1 MCKQT
6 IERIEEN
13 KIIVIVRG
21 VAREDLI
28 PLVSAMY
35 EGGIRLVECTYDA
48 TGKIPDEDIAANIEM
63 LVKHFRDKME
73 IGAGTVITEKQVALT
88 AKAGGKFIIS
98 PDTAPEVIRATKEA
112 GLVSIPG
119 ALTPSEVRAA
129 NKAGADFVKLF
140 PNGEMKPTYLKALV
154 APLSHIKFLA
164 VGGVDTTNIA
174 EMLKMGARGV
184 GIATG
189 IANKKLVLAG
199 KFDEITELARQYVA
213 AVKENG

>member
-63 LVKHFRDKME
+63 LVKHFKDKME

-119 ALTPSEVRAA
+119 ALTPTEVRAA

-140 PNGEMKPTYLKALV
+140 PVDVFGPKYVKTLL
-154 APLSHIKFLA
+154 APLSNVKVLA
-164 VGGVDTTNIA
+164 VNGISDQNMNDYLA
-174 EMLKMGARGV
+174 AGASGV
-184 GIATG
+184 GVGSGIVRKDLIAKG
-189 IANKKLVLAG
+189 DFAG
-199 KFDEITELARQYVA
+199 ITEAAKNYVQ
-213 AVKENG
+213 KLPR

>member
-21 VAREDLI
+21 VARENLI

-63 LVKHFRDKME
+63 LAKHFQGKME

-112 GLVSIPG
+112 ALVSIPG

-140 PNGEMKPTYLKALV
+140 PVDVFGPKYVKTLL
-154 APLSHIKFLA
+154 APLSNVKVLA
-164 VGGVDTTNIA
+164 VNGISDQNMNDYLEA
-174 EMLKMGARGV
+174 GASGV
-184 GIATG
+184 GVGSGIVRKDLIAKG
-189 IANKKLVLAG
+189 DFAG
-199 KFDEITELARQYVA
+199 ITEAAKHYVQ
-213 AVKENG
+213 KLTR